1 MGFVCVKG
9 STEFVPMYCGT
20 SSALVA
26 GALAVYDVS
35 TGASVSPVID
45 ATASLLA
52 ENVAGVVAAT
62 PAAGDTMV
70 KIIAIK
76 GQIWEYDCTS
86 TPSTAMLGKCNDL
99 TNSTTVAN
107 STTISTANTA
117 FVRNLSISGP
127 AAAKKMLG
135 FILGGQDAI
144 AN

>member
-1 MGFVCVKG
+1 MFKCVKG

-20 SSALVA
+20 SSALVE

-35 TGASVSPVID
+35 TGASVSKVID

-52 ENVAGVVAAT
+52 ENVAGVVAST
-62 PAAGDTMV
+62 PAAGDTIV
-70 KIIAIK
+70 NIIPIK
-76 GQIWEYDCTS
+76 GQIWQYDCTS
-86 TPSTAMLGKCNDL
+86 TPTTAMLGKCNDL

-117 FVRNLSISGP
+117 FVRNLAISGP
-127 AAAKKMLG
+127 AANNQMLG
-135 FILGGQDAI
+135 FILGGQDAV